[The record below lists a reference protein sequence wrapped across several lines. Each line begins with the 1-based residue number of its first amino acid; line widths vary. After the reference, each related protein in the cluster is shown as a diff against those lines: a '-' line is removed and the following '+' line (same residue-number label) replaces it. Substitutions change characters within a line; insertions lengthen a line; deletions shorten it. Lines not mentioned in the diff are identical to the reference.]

1 MSDNNMDLEVARQL
15 IEKDKLKREKAKLAT
30 KRYRE
35 RIISNQG
42 KDAYLKIRNTEMKN
56 YRKKQADKIN
66 QAYILAGKNTQ
77 EQNKRE
83 EQIRVQSRRVQQ
95 AEKSKEKQRLEP
107 LAILSIAES
116 KKRVKDLTPAWFK
129 PKRGIIMSVKEF
141 KDMKKPTERR
151 PFTGNGKNNILT
163 DIRNTHR
170 FLYKQE
176 LSREAVD
183 LLQDIY
189 RGEDIGKND
198 LFEYFPYLHINRVE
212 GFANKL
218 AQKYTNLSSWRKF
231 ANNFINILSR
241 AAYPTSVIKN
251 MKKDT
256 RIKEYLEP
264 YEYLSRAAIE
274 NFQTYAAE
282 RQENISKD
290 TIIADFSEQTMLEKL
305 KEIPDKLEG
314 VESKMKREE
323 YQAIFAVYTLI
334 QPRRLLDYE
343 ALKLEE
349 EGTVLSD
356 SDNYLLLDGRQPVK
370 MIFNKYKTSDTYDQ
384 QEVKVSGY
392 LQEYLKKHIDS
403 AKLKIGDYVF
413 GSVNNR
419 KIPRKSLSN
428 TVSYIFTG
436 VYGKKITLNDVR
448 QSAVTYFYEK
458 PRTVKEIQKFSTA
471 MGHSIK
477 TNLEYRRF
485 KEEISDDLKDAIKKQ
500 EENNKEEDIDTN
512 KVKCNICGKVVK
524 KTNLKRHQQTKTCK
538 EAGKNK

>member
-1 MSDNNMDLEVARQL
+1 
-15 IEKDKLKREKAKLAT
+15 
-30 KRYRE
+30 
-35 RIISNQG
+35 
-42 KDAYLKIRNTEMKN
+42 
-56 YRKKQADKIN
+56 
-66 QAYILAGKNTQ
+66 
-77 EQNKRE
+77 
-83 EQIRVQSRRVQQ
+83 
-95 AEKSKEKQRLEP
+95 
-107 LAILSIAES
+107 
-116 KKRVKDLTPAWFK
+116 
-129 PKRGIIMSVKEF
+129 
-141 KDMKKPTERR
+141 
-151 PFTGNGKNNILT
+151 
-163 DIRNTHR
+163 
-170 FLYKQE
+170 
-176 LSREAVD
+176 
-183 LLQDIY
+183 
-189 RGEDIGKND
+189 
-198 LFEYFPYLHINRVE
+198 
-212 GFANKL
+212 
-218 AQKYTNLSSWRKF
+218 
-231 ANNFINILSR
+231 
-241 AAYPTSVIKN
+241 